1 MNTQNKVRFHISVT
15 IKVICLLILLFG
27 SAIAFVI
34 KFQNNGTISLISAIC
49 LLLAMCLVSFFY
61 LFWRFLKPLDD
72 LIRALTIVDFDSDIV
87 DCTYVDNLEEKGSFE
102 MKLLVVK
109 FKYLIDIIT
118 ARINQYNDE
127 TKKSEHDELTGC
139 YNRVHLNRVKP
150 WYENQPNMFIIFIDV
165 NNLKKMNDIFGHD
178 AGDALLRNAASK
190 LRFWN
195 SYGDV
200 YRLGGDE
207 FMIVLT
213 NKKYDFCMRLLKTWY
228 PTVGVLN
235 RTEDGFKCVLSYGIA
250 EGKRGSS
257 FDELEKLADDN
268 MYEMKVRVKKE
279 FGEEMR

>member
-27 SAIAFVI
+27 SAIAYVI

-139 YNRVHLNRVKP
+139 YNRVHLNRVKT
-150 WYENQPNMFIIFIDV
+150 WYENQPN
-165 NNLKKMNDIFGHD
+165 
-178 AGDALLRNAASK
+178 
-190 LRFWN
+190 
-195 SYGDV
+195 V
-200 YRLGGDE
+200 YYFHR
-207 FMIVLT
+207 
-213 NKKYDFCMRLLKTWY
+213 R
-228 PTVGVLN
+228 
-235 RTEDGFKCVLSYGIA
+235 
-250 EGKRGSS
+250 
-257 FDELEKLADDN
+257 
-268 MYEMKVRVKKE
+268 
-279 FGEEMR
+279 

>member
-1 MNTQNKVRFHISVT
+1 M
-15 IKVICLLILLFG
+15 
-27 SAIAFVI
+27 
-34 KFQNNGTISLISAIC
+34 
-49 LLLAMCLVSFFY
+49 
-61 LFWRFLKPLDD
+61 
-72 LIRALTIVDFDSDIV
+72 TIVDFDSDIV

-139 YNRVHLNRVKP
+139 YNRVHLNRVKS

-165 NNLKKMNDIFGHD
+165 NNLKKMNDIFGHE

-190 LRFWN
+190 LGFWN

-207 FMIVLT
+207 FMIVLI